1 MTNDFSDSATLVE
14 TLQRYQ
20 RPIAIAAV
28 VLAASAGGLWMAKR
42 SGEIKEQRA
51 AEGFAQ
57 AEAAYSSGGKAAA
70 QVELQK
76 LITRYA
82 GTSAGAQAALLS
94 AQWHY
99 EAGHAD
105 SGLAVVGEAV
115 SKAPD
120 AMRAGLLALQATGK
134 AMSND
139 HAGAAADFEA
149 AAEASRLPTDRDAY
163 RMDAARA
170 YLSAGDTAAAERIY
184 TELSLR
190 EDSNSAGEARLRLG
204 EIKAKAS

>member
-1 MTNDFSDSATLVE
+1 MTNDFSDSASLAE

-51 AEGFAQ
+51 AEGFAL
-57 AEAAYSSGGKAAA
+57 AEAAFSSGGKTAA

-204 EIKAKAS
+204 EIKAKA